1 MNISGVILAGGGNTR
16 FGGKSKADIV
26 IGGKKIISR
35 IIETISGIFDE
46 IIIVSDAPAVPAE
59 GSNYKTVKDIFIHAG
74 PLGGIHAGI
83 SASSNEAVFV
93 FASDMPFLDKQL
105 IKRQI
110 ELASGSGYDAVVPL
124 NGEKPEPLHSV
135 YKTSILPKLEKFL
148 SEPGNPSI
156 IRFLSGLKV
165 NYMNVDSSGKEI
177 NPFTNINFPS
187 DLDEIKDQMPDFF

>member
-1 MNISGVILAGGGNTR
+1 MNISGVILAGGENTR
-16 FGGKSKADIV
+16 FGGKPKADIV

-46 IIIVSDAPAVPAE
+46 IIIVSNAPAVPAG
-59 GSNYKTVKDIFIHAG
+59 GSNYKTVKDIFRHAG
-74 PLGGIHAGI
+74 PLGGLHAGI
-83 SASSNEAVFV
+83 RASSNEAVFL
-93 FASDMPFLDKQL
+93 FACDMPFLDKQL

-110 ELASGSGYDAVVPL
+110 ELAEDSGYDAVVPL
-124 NGEKPEPLHSV
+124 NGDRPEPLHSV
-135 YKTSILPKLEKFL
+135 YKTSILPQLEKFL

-165 NYMNVDSSGKEI
+165 NYINVESTGKEI

-187 DLDEIKDQMPDFF
+187 DLDEIENLKRNF